1 MEVWE
6 AIAQRASVRQYRP
19 DDVSPKLVHRI
30 LEAAISAP
38 SAGNRQPWHFW
49 IVRNPAVREALSEAA
64 WNQRSVAEAPVVI
77 VVCTEAERSAAT
89 YGQRGRDLYCIQD
102 TAAAVTNILLM
113 ATALELGTCWVGAFD
128 ETTGSWRAGCARGAA
143 AGGHDHPGIPGRTS
157 QEPYGSPVSV
167 RRRLPDRVGRLTCPS
182 GRYSHPGEDGSAWC

>member
-6 AIAQRASVRQYRP
+6 AIAQRTSVRQYRH
-19 DDVSPKLVHRI
+19 DDVAPRLINRI

-49 IVRNPAVREALSEAA
+49 IVRNPAVRRALSEAA
-64 WNQRSVAEAPVVI
+64 WNQQTVADAPVVI
-77 VVCTEAERSAAT
+77 VICADPDRSAAT

-102 TAAAVTNILLM
+102 TAAAAMNVLLM

-128 ETTGSWRAGCARGAA
+128 ERQAA
-143 AGGHDHPGIPGRTS
+143 QALDLPKNQRPVAMITLGYPVDVPKHRTD
-157 QEPYGSPVSV
+157 
-167 RRRLPDRVGRLTCPS
+167 RRPLSDVTSRV
-182 GRYSHPGEDGSAWC
+182 D